1 MSKTRRLPRLR
12 YAARPLAAL
21 ACGLLLGLTA
31 EPAAQATWNDADV
44 SEVASALRDGRGVHK
59 ADGLRPEQ
67 TQFIY
72 FSLDSSSGYLIDFR
86 ARLCYAVFRQG
97 VTAIPCRSLKLG
109 YPQFAPLIT
118 WEQDGFGG

>member
-1 MSKTRRLPRLR
+1 MSKTRRLR
-12 YAARPLAAL
+12 RPLAAL
-21 ACGLLLGLTA
+21 ACLLLLPPLLGL
-31 EPAAQATWNDADV
+31 AAQRPAQAAWNDADV
-44 SEVASALRDGRGVHK
+44 ADVASALRDGRAVHK
-59 ADGLRPEQ
+59 ADGLRPDQ

-72 FSLDSSSGYLIDFR
+72 FSLDTTSGYLIDFR

-97 VTAIPCRSLKLG
+97 VTKIPCRSLKLG